1 VLETNKMKQYQQP
14 RCEFLPYEAEDLE
27 KDIGVEDEARR
38 AAAQNL
44 PRPESRNFSQTE
56 ENSNQAIR
64 QHYSSQ
70 IASIAPVIEEYSSS
84 LALARSERTEGSL
97 TTVVQEFETELSV
110 KGPIIEQEINQIEEE
125 IDQAKQAKRV
135 FMMDNLLTREPE
147 IKSQTHKLLGFLTIA
162 VLVVLESY
170 INGRIMGP
178 VLPGGELEGRGYAI
192 TIAVINVLGSFGAG
206 LFILRYFNHAKKKLR
221 YWSYLGMF
229 LYFLAILYV
238 NLAAGVFRGLA
249 EKAMASFNSAIL
261 NTSLLSAEEAAAEAF
276 WPLDNLEALT
286 FQSQLF
292 IGMGI
297 IFAILSLLDGYFI
310 EDPYPKYGKIGKAH
324 FDKSSKLIKRKKDA
338 IVEYNDLKTIYDEKA
353 SELRNTRLRGVERW
367 QGVVDA
373 LQQSVHNFR
382 AWVTDLEDSANHA
395 IICFQE
401 KNMDYR
407 SDGMV
412 PLYFGSSL
420 DSTSVKVFSFSEN
433 QKNESLIFSEVWSD
447 YMDDHEKE
455 EKMENWKT
463 SIADEDSETKKKIIA
478 VHTQYIDELRG
489 IIV

>member
-1 VLETNKMKQYQQP
+1 MTDK
-14 RCEFLPYEAEDLE
+14 
-27 KDIGVEDEARR
+27 
-38 AAAQNL
+38 
-44 PRPESRNFSQTE
+44 
-56 ENSNQAIR
+56 
-64 QHYSSQ
+64 
-70 IASIAPVIEEYSSS
+70 
-84 LALARSERTEGSL
+84 ERE
-97 TTVVQEFETELSV
+97 
-110 KGPIIEQEINQIEEE
+110 
-125 IDQAKQAKRV
+125 AKQAKRV